1 MLSRFADS
9 SFAVFL
15 LLVSVPAL
23 LLHLI
28 VFRQSWCAPE
38 PFEQRPA
45 GHDCQRTAAC
55 ATLNCPGE
63 DAIAAYEELID
74 STLRGRAL

>member
-15 LLVSVPAL
+15 LLVSLPAL
-23 LLHLI
+23 FFHLI
-28 VFRQSWCAPE
+28 LFRQSWIFLQPMDHPTAGFGSLP
-38 PFEQRPA
+38 PA
-45 GHDCQRTAAC
+45 HDQNP
-55 ATLNCPGE
+55 NCPGE

-74 STLRGRAL
+74 STLRGCAQ